1 MFSSKYNLFDCH
13 VYTLAILVVRRLLI
27 NAARKIALSKYA
39 SKNRFVDISAIVFA
53 LWYIDCVYNTKRSC
67 RVRGAPRYSYLP
79 FRFDRFYK
87 HNIYI
92 YRNHLNEKWIL
103 LKSYI
108 SFRTHELIKKSTYV
122 MCGLGVLRVFFFE
135 NDRVVWCKLNKTY
148 ISKENIYFF
157 NELIFFIFYI
167 FICQMKSKNKTQE
180 KEIHQTILTRLISTS
195 SFAYGMML
203 STLITIPKRKVS
215 NFIFSL

>member
-1 MFSSKYNLFDCH
+1 MFSSQYDLFDCH
-13 VYTLAILVVRRLLI
+13 VYTLAILVVRRLLM

-92 YRNHLNEKWIL
+92 HRNHLNEKWIL
-103 LKSYI
+103 LKRYI
-108 SFRTHELIKKSTYV
+108 SFRTHELIKKHICDV
-122 MCGLGVLRVFFFE
+122 RIRCFA
-135 NDRVVWCKLNKTY
+135 C
-148 ISKENIYFF
+148 
-157 NELIFFIFYI
+157 IFF
-167 FICQMKSKNKTQE
+167 
-180 KEIHQTILTRLISTS
+180 
-195 SFAYGMML
+195 
-203 STLITIPKRKVS
+203 RKW
-215 NFIFSL
+215 